1 MEDSVRQL
9 VRERAGNRCEYC
21 RLRQHEGA
29 AIRFHVEHVRPR
41 QHGGSDDPE
50 NLALACPTC
59 NWNKGPNMSAVD
71 PETDR
76 LTPLYNPRS
85 DRWKE
90 HFGIVGVEIVGLTN
104 VGRATTRLL
113 RMNDPEYV
121 EVRREIDSRGE
132 LDVED

>member
-1 MEDSVRQL
+1 MDELVRQL

-21 RLRQHEGA
+21 RLSQQAGA
-29 AIRFHVEHVRPR
+29 TIRFHIEHIRPR

-50 NLALACPTC
+50 NLALACPAC
-59 NWNKGPNMSAVD
+59 NWRKGPNMSAVD

-85 DRWKE
+85 ARWSK
-90 HFGIVGVEIVGLTN
+90 HFEMVDAEIVGLTD
-104 VGRATTRLL
+104 VGRATLKLL

-121 EVRREIDSRGE
+121 EVRRELNSRGE
-132 LDVED
+132 LDVGN